1 MNIKFSVIIV
11 CLNSEKTIEKTLKS
25 LLAQTYQDFEVI
37 VIDGASTDNT
47 LNIIKSYESRFK
59 DIMIVSEPDSGIYQA
74 MNKGI
79 GRAKGELVSFLNS
92 DDYYVE
98 NALEVINQLYEE
110 EYDGIYGRISF
121 IKEVNHRIY
130 EHEIMNGEPED
141 IFKGTMPP
149 HPATFIKREVIKN
162 HKFDES
168 YKIAADYKMLLI
180 LIQQNYRFKSI
191 SHKITYM
198 RDDGI
203 SNTQLELS
211 YRERIRCEKEVL
223 GKVHTNLHKEVL
235 KIRFAKKIKILL
247 GDIGA
252 PILYSS
258 FAMKCRGWK
267 RL

>member
-1 MNIKFSVIIV
+1 MGKKFSVIIV
-11 CLNSEKTIEKTLKS
+11 CFNSEKTIEKTLKS
-25 LLAQTYQDFEVI
+25 LIAQTYQDFEVI

-47 LNIIKSYESRFK
+47 LNIIQGYEHSFK
-59 DIMIVSEPDSGIYQA
+59 DITIVSEPDSGIYQA

-79 GRAKGELVSFLNS
+79 DKAKGELISFLNS

-121 IKEVNHRIY
+121 IKEVNHQTY
-130 EHEIMNGEPED
+130 EHEIMNREPEE
-141 IFKGTMPP
+141 IYKGSMPP

-162 HKFDES
+162 NKFDES
-168 YKIAADYKMLLI
+168 YKIAADYKMFLI
-180 LIQQNYRFKSI
+180 LIQRNYRLKAI
-191 SHKITYM
+191 PYKITYM

-203 SNTQLELS
+203 SNTQLELCQ
-211 YRERIRCEKEVL
+211 EEKIRCEKEVL
-223 GKVHTNLHKEVL
+223 GTTHINLHKEVR
-235 KIRFAKKIKILL
+235 KIRFVKKIKTLL
-247 GDIGA
+247 GNTSSF
-252 PILYSS
+252 ILYSN